1 MVTKPT
7 PKPAK
12 VPFSKI
18 IGSKWTATKPQNG
31 EKHFLVT
38 RIADHKRR
46 ELKVECVVTKRT
58 FITSYT
64 NLLNAEEY
72 LPGWQ

>member
-1 MVTKPT
+1 MGKPA
-7 PKPAK
+7 KQAK

-18 IGSKWTATKPQNG
+18 IGSKWTAANPTNG

-46 ELKVECVVTKRT
+46 ELKLECVVTRRS
-58 FITSYT
+58 FILPLSELTNAANYTS
-64 NLLNAEEY
+64 
-72 LPGWQ
+72 GWH